1 MALITLS
8 KQYARHPARPVH
20 DMVRI
25 FADSTPAEVW
35 VVTFPLTLFCCSNL
49 SQLQLMLQLCRCKAV
64 YDLACRGVL
73 GQLLILH
80 GLLVVG
86 VQVVCKTKPLF
97 DAAALGLQANR
108 NAISSTVG

>member
-1 MALITLS
+1 
-8 KQYARHPARPVH
+8 
-20 DMVRI
+20 
-25 FADSTPAEVW
+25 
-35 VVTFPLTLFCCSNL
+35 
-49 SQLQLMLQLCRCKAV
+49 V

-108 NAISSTVG
+108 NATSSTVG

>member
-35 VVTFPLTLFCCSNL
+35 VVTFPLTQTQYVVNVSQSIEVAVCMFAL
-49 SQLQLMLQLCRCKAV
+49 SLTYKCA
-64 YDLACRGVL
+64 
-73 GQLLILH
+73 
-80 GLLVVG
+80 
-86 VQVVCKTKPLF
+86 
-97 DAAALGLQANR
+97 
-108 NAISSTVG
+108 SSF